1 MNSFLAALQFLL
13 LTPAFIRRTFTPQE
27 MGKAVGFYPL
37 VGLLLG
43 AILAIVDILLGFIF
57 PIQVRSALI
66 LALWVVL
73 TGGLHLDGFLDAC
86 DGLLGGSTPERRM
99 EIMRDERVGAFA
111 LAGGVLLLLIFFA
124 SLNVSMS
131 ARWAALLLAPL
142 LGRWAISLA
151 LVMYPYARP
160 SGLGRDIKDHAGR
173 TELMLATLTSAA
185 AALLAAIVARN
196 LAPVLALA
204 VAFGVFWLSARFI
217 LQRIPG
223 MTGDTYGAID
233 MLVEAG
239 VLLAFV
245 AMR

>member
-1 MNSFLAALQFLL
+1 
-13 LTPAFIRRTFTPQE
+13 
-27 MGKAVGFYPL
+27 
-37 VGLLLG
+37 
-43 AILAIVDILLGFIF
+43 
-57 PIQVRSALI
+57 
-66 LALWVVL
+66 
-73 TGGLHLDGFLDAC
+73 
-86 DGLLGGSTPERRM
+86 
-99 EIMRDERVGAFA
+99 
-111 LAGGVLLLLIFFA
+111 
-124 SLNVSMS
+124 
-131 ARWAALLLAPL
+131 L

-160 SGLGRDIKDHAGR
+160 SGLGRDIKDHAGSS
-173 TELMLATLTSAA
+173 ELMLATLTSAA
-185 AALLAAIVARN
+185 AVVLAAIIAHS